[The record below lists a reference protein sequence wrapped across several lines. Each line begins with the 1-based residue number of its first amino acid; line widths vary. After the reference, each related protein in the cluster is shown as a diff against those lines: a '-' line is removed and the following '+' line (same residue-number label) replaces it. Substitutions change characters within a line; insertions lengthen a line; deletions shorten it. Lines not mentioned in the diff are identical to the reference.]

1 MSLITH
7 LAIAALHHRGHR
19 FVKRIAAVAEF
30 LAQLMLA
37 LLQAVAELLCNF
49 TSRLLLPVF
58 TRGRVV
64 VMPYGSL
71 DTSRW
76 FIPCRRLPN
85 GMIGVGGDFA
95 ILIALIFWVVVMV
108 GSALMLQVR

>member
-1 MSLITH
+1 LQSRRCI
-7 LAIAALHHRGHR
+7 IAAI
-19 FVKRIAAVAEF
+19 VSSKRIAAVTEF

-37 LLQAVAELLCNF
+37 LLQAVAELLCYF
-49 TSRLLLPVF
+49 TSGPLLPVF

-64 VMPYGSL
+64 VMPSGSL

-76 FIPCRRLPN
+76 FSPCGRLPN
-85 GMIGVGGDFA
+85 GMMGVGGDFA